1 LSEETFHVVAP
12 DGETPDEGLTTA
24 EKWEI
29 ASIAFGIVFTVA
41 YAVWIYSEMFEGKG
55 GGPLYRLRWR
65 LDQARRA
72 RADEAAFQK
81 DKNRMLFEAMMV
93 LCADT

>member
-1 LSEETFHVVAP
+1 MTNEPEVPEA
-12 DGETPDEGLTTA
+12 EGLTTT

-41 YAVWIYSEMFEGKG
+41 YAAWLISEMSEGQG
-55 GGPLYRLRWR
+55 NGPFYRLRWR

-72 RADEAAFQK
+72 RAEEAAFQK